1 MADQKK
7 KALGRGLGVLVDSS
21 HAREKTGRGPAEG
34 VQNLSPEIIVPN
46 PRQPRQHFDETALTA
61 LAASIKR
68 DGIIQP
74 LAVRRDPEQAGRY
87 ELIAGERRL
96 RAAKLAGLPLVPCL
110 VLDTDEIGLSLLS
123 LVENLLREDL
133 NVLDEAEAYQ
143 RLVEEFDLTQEEIA
157 ARVGR
162 SRPHVTNTLRL
173 LSLPELVRAYLTA
186 GELTAGHGRALL
198 ALDRPEEQLALAR
211 EIRERGL
218 SVRETE
224 NLVRRAA
231 AFLARKAK
239 AARRPE
245 KTHPY
250 AHLAD
255 DLRNRLGTKVQ
266 LAGGQKRGR
275 IEIHYF
281 SEEELTRLI
290 DLLLHG
296 N

>member
-7 KALGRGLGVLVDSS
+7 KALGRGLGVLVDSTR
-21 HAREKTGRGPAEG
+21 ARAKTEHLPGEG
-34 VQNLSPEIIVPN
+34 IQQISTEVISPN
-46 PRQPRQHFDETALTA
+46 RRQPRQHFEETALAA

-68 DGIIQP
+68 DGILQP
-74 LAVRRDPEQAGRY
+74 LAVRRDPERAEHY

-96 RAAKLAGLPLVPCL
+96 RAAKLAGLRVVPCL
-110 VLDTDEIGLSLLS
+110 VLETDEVGLSLLS

-133 NVLDEAEAYQ
+133 NILDEAEAYQ
-143 RLVEEFDLTQEEIA
+143 RLTDEFDLTQEEIA

-162 SRPHVTNTLRL
+162 SRPHVTNTIRL
-173 LSLPELVRAYLTA
+173 LSLPELVRAYITA

-198 ALDRPEEQLALAR
+198 ALEKPTEQLALAR
-211 EIRERGL
+211 EIKERGL

-224 NLVRRAA
+224 DLVRRTA
-231 AFLARKAK
+231 AFLARAAK
-239 AARRPE
+239 AVPSE

-255 DLRNRLGTKVQ
+255 DLRNRLGTKVR
-266 LAGGQKRGR
+266 LTGGQKKGR

-290 DLLLHG
+290 DLLLH
-296 N
+296 